1 MAGSPADAISQA
13 VERTKQLLFPFKAEK
28 WFALG
33 FTVFLAQC
41 GEGGGGSFNLPMN
54 FPSGSAPSPSG
65 GSGGFAKEAQQ
76 FLEEAVRAFE
86 ADAAFYIALAAGG
99 LLVSLGAWLVVL
111 WFSSRAKLMF
121 VESLVWDRV
130 DVSQQ
135 WTRAGELGFSLFK
148 FRALLSAVGWLLG
161 LGIVAAAVVVGIPS
175 FLAGNFWGPRAWA
188 SYATF
193 GLGTLIVGVPLAIV
207 SALLDDFVAPLM
219 VVRNLR
225 VRPAWQA
232 CRAEVLAGHVGGLI
246 LFYILRAVLA
256 TGVALVAG
264 VLTCLTCCLVTVPY
278 LGTVILLPAFV
289 CSRAY
294 ALCYLEQL
302 GVPVFPAPEPS
313 WAAYDQWRF
322 PR

>member
-13 VERTKQLLFPFKAEK
+13 VERTKQLLFPAKAEK

-41 GEGGGGSFNLPMN
+41 GEGGGSFNLPT
-54 FPSGSAPSPSG
+54 GLPSG
-65 GSGGFAKEAQQ
+65 GSPPSSSGGGSFPKEAQQ
-76 FLEEAVRAFE
+76 MFEEAVRTFQ
-86 ADAAFYIALAAGG
+86 ADVALYVSLAAGALLIG
-99 LLVSLGAWLVVL
+99 LGTWMLVL

-121 VESLVWDRV
+121 VESVVWDRV

-135 WTRAGELGFSLFK
+135 WTRAAELGFSLFK
-148 FRALLSAVGWLLG
+148 FRALLSAAGWLLG
-161 LGIVAAAVVVGIPS
+161 LGIIAGAVVVGLPA

-193 GLGTLIVGVPLAIV
+193 GLGSLVLGVPLAIV
-207 SALLDDFVAPLM
+207 SALTDDFVVPLM

-246 LFYILRAVLA
+246 LFYLLRAVLA
-256 TGVALVAG
+256 VGVRLVG
-264 VLTCLTCCLVTVPY
+264 TILFCFTCCLVSVPY
-278 LGTVILLPAFV
+278 LGTVILLPAHV
-289 CSRAY
+289 CSRAF

-302 GVPVFPAPEPS
+302 GIPIFPAPEPS